1 MANSKENRKEMLK
14 NIGIMNG
21 MSSEKAAKNANNYV
35 KSEEK
40 EKKELRR
47 KIREADNK
55 IKILNQ
61 KIKEREEK
69 IKWREV
75 LVFYKM
81 D

>member
-1 MANSKENRKEMLK
+1 MGNYRENKKEMLK

-21 MSSEKAAKNANNYV
+21 MSSEKAAKNASNYV

-40 EKKELRR
+40 EKKELRK

-61 KIKEREEK
+61 KIFEMEAK
-69 IKWREV
+69 IK
-75 LVFYKM
+75 
-81 D
+81 